1 MTDEEWQE
9 RLAKIM
15 DEHEQ
20 IRLQISQQ
28 NQVLTEKVRNLSAL
42 VRWAY
47 HHSRDALMIPPK
59 KVREGREARDKALC
73 DINARTGAGM

>member
-9 RLAKIM
+9 RLSKIM
-15 DEHEQ
+15 DEQEA
-20 IRLQISQQ
+20 ILLQMSQQ
-28 NQVLTEKVRNLSAL
+28 NQVLNEKVRNLSAL

-59 KVREGREARDKALC
+59 KVRESREARDKALC
-73 DINARTGAGM
+73 DINGKTGAGM